1 MGSEAIGG
9 AGPRRFPELT
19 LIRLMLLVQSAA
31 KVTLH
36 SGLMRACLL
45 RGTATVDGMH
55 MHHRDPGEGLLTL
68 PQDDARI
75 DRRDVERKRPE
86 WLGEIWA
93 AEGTR
98 VLRIYGR
105 SALLLGDRL
114 SYEAPSGP
122 LPENAIVLGAV
133 DAAELPGAELP
144 GADPAAGPAV
154 SGQVHVVTVAQPKP
168 ETAEEAAGPGEG
180 EVRWADL
187 RFAASELTS
196 LDAALLTQALAI
208 TAWHARSSFCA
219 ACGSATVVEVSGWRR
234 TCPNCGAQ
242 TFPRTDPAVIT
253 AVLDTA
259 DRILLGSAHRWEARR
274 YSTFAGFVEAGESV
288 EAALVRE
295 VEEEAGVLVS
305 NIRYMG
311 SQSWPFPRSLM
322 LGHFATAEDPSTAR
336 PDGDEI
342 RDVRWFSRE
351 ELATAVDSGEV
362 ALPPRSSISRVL
374 IERWYGSPIHAASD
388 QQWGTQPR

>member
-1 MGSEAIGG
+1 
-9 AGPRRFPELT
+9 
-19 LIRLMLLVQSAA
+19 
-31 KVTLH
+31 
-36 SGLMRACLL
+36 
-45 RGTATVDGMH
+45 MH

-86 WLGEIWA
+86 WLAEVWA
-93 AEGTR
+93 TEGTR

-114 SYEAPSGP
+114 SYDEPSGP

-133 DAAELPGAELP
+133 DAAELPGA
-144 GADPAAGPAV
+144 DPAA
-154 SGQVHVVTVAQPKP
+154 SGQAHVVTVAQPQP
-168 ETAEEAAGPGEG
+168 DTAEEAAGSGKTESAEVASAEAASPEAN
-180 EVRWADL
+180 VRWADL

-219 ACGSATVVEVSGWRR
+219 ACGSATEVEVSGWRR

-336 PDGDEI
+336 ADGDEI

-351 ELATAVDSGEV
+351 ELSTAVDSGEV

-388 QQWGTQPR
+388 QQWGTPPR